1 MEQIGWSLVKDGA
14 EIQHNGDSLGMC
26 VAWPDLIRLPNGD
39 HVHCPQPGVIQDH
52 TLLPRYGERGPSG
65 VSVQADKV
73 VVGFPV
79 TTEDIEREK
88 ARRATL
94 FTFNG
99 VVFDFVDNKG
109 SESNI
114 QGAYSLA
121 FSAIIQ
127 GKQAGDLRWADP
139 TSDFGWIA
147 HDNSI
152 VAMDAPTVIEF
163 GKAAA
168 AYKSKLI
175 FRARA
180 LKNMNPIPTDFAS
193 DSYWT

>member
-1 MEQIGWSLVKDGA
+1 MQQIGWSLVKDGA
-14 EIQHNGDSLGMC
+14 EIMHWGDAIGACSG
-26 VAWPDLIRLPNGD
+26 VPDLIRMPNGD
-39 HVHCPQPGVIQDH
+39 HVHCPQPGAVQDH
-52 TLLPRYGERGPSG
+52 ALVARYGERGGSG

-73 VVGFPV
+73 VVGVSV
-79 TTEDIEREK
+79 TSADVEAEK
-88 ARRATL
+88 ARRLAL

-99 VVFDFVDNKG
+99 AAFDFVDDKG

-139 TSDFGWIA
+139 ASDFGWIA

-152 VAMDAPTVIEF
+152 VTMDAPTVIEF

-180 LKNMNPIPTDFAS
+180 LKNMNPIPADYAS
-193 DSYWT
+193 ESYWT